1 MKTEK
6 RYDEGLEE
14 IWRIKREIAAE
25 YPTLD
30 DYFRGMMAYREE
42 RLRSGVKLVRFPPK
56 DESPMPQAESPRSV
70 AEAPAEYDAG
80 AKPDA
85 SPSNANRDTP

>member
-1 MKTEK
+1 MK
-6 RYDEGLEE
+6 YDESLEE

-25 YPTLD
+25 YATLD
-30 DYFRGMMAYREE
+30 DYFKGMMAYQEE
-42 RLRSGVKLVRFPPK
+42 LKRQGVKFVSLPPK
-56 DESPMPQAESPRSV
+56 DGYPLPHPASPLFV

-85 SPSNANRDTP
+85 SPRDAPATP

>member
-1 MKTEK
+1 MTDER

-30 DYFRGMMAYREE
+30 DYFKGMMAYQEE
-42 RLRSGVKLVRFPPK
+42 QKRQGVRFVRFPPK
-56 DESPMPQAESPRSV
+56 RPEHAMGHCQ
-70 AEAPAEYDAG
+70 
-80 AKPDA
+80 
-85 SPSNANRDTP
+85 